1 MLLNVIAESKNL
13 SLSDDIFDHLLSFMI
28 ALLDGGNLSCQ
39 KTIFKYFTTIPSS
52 EFFFEKIH
60 KTIYEQIE
68 VIKAKQQDNLERKN
82 IPKSKNSENVKKMIL
97 EKILRIMQLFTEGHN
112 LELQTYLK
120 EQTNSRN
127 SYDMVSLVI
136 ELLYAYHT
144 DMSSSNYENIQ
155 RCLETLT
162 EFVQVH
168 LFVYLC
174 YSFFFFFW
182 KKPLF

>member
-1 MLLNVIAESKNL
+1 MDQNNALTMVLNVISESKNL
-13 SLSDDIFDHLLSFMI
+13 SLSDDILDYLLSFMI
-28 ALLDGGNLSCQ
+28 SLLEGGNLSCQ
-39 KTIFKYFTTIPSS
+39 KTIYKYFITIPSS

-68 VIKAKQQDNLERKN
+68 YIKAKQQDNLERK
-82 IPKSKNSENVKKMIL
+82 IEVKLQYSENLKKMIL

-120 EQTNSRN
+120 EQTHSRN

-144 DMSSSNYENIQ
+144 DMSRSNYENIL

-162 EFVQVH
+162 EFVQVMLLYLSFI
-168 LFVYLC
+168 LFL
-174 YSFFFFFW
+174 
-182 KKPLF
+182 